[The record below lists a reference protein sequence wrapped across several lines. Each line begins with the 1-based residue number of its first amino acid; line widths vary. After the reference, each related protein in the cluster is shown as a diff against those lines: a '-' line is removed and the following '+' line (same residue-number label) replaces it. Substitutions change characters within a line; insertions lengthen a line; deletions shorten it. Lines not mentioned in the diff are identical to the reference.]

1 MSNMKIEE
9 SPLTRYLIKNL
20 QPLTEAD
27 PALLANYVLALLKN
41 NKPKKELQK
50 LCVDKLYDFLGDGT
64 KPFVTAL
71 FHALEDGSIPPSIEE
86 IGTTKLND
94 AETTVVSGGPRELRS
109 SSPKLERLPSAAVR
123 VFNDLEEKEISDDD
137 DDDRNHKHRRR
148 VSRSQ
153 SFDRDGEDDDE
164 TRPIK
169 KRGRISDNG
178 QSLQESEAQFSD
190 RRREYTP
197 LQTGREVSLKFDKR
211 RHGPSPFPRLNVDGG
226 QKAAKG
232 SQTYRVELAPRFDV
246 QNSFVRAPL
255 GRGRGRSIGT
265 WAPQDSRFTSIE
277 TVEFSS
283 AMPQGPVSSNI
294 YPARPI
300 SNSGNSANS
309 SWNTFGLIPGM
320 PNGGL
325 EQLHPL
331 HPGLQAGRGPPLN
344 PTIGL
349 TMGMGR
355 PRCRDF
361 EERGFCLR
369 GDMCPME
376 HGVNRIVVEDVQSLS
391 QFNLPVSLP
400 GGHLLGMKTGP
411 AGPSAAIVSSQPLS
425 SKNSYNKNTKYGAN
439 EDAARTNGMAI
450 ASAENEPDFYDP
462 DQPLWKKDHPDA
474 SGGLMLQSSPRKGD
488 GEHLWEGDSSDRHSC
503 QFSDGGSERPGRS
516 GGTGF
521 LSHNMVPSVWGRI
534 GVVDAA
540 GSKSGVNRMGDAS
553 NELVKHGKHSRK
565 EVYDEHYSYRPEAVR
580 QGNCDNETEAYKD
593 IGFKSVNAN
602 LQHRRVEGSAIPR
615 VHGESGSHS
624 SSGFITRGNVSR
636 GSRGKGTE
644 RASCTLFV
652 NCIPTQSNR
661 REVLLSHFK
670 KFGEVMDI
678 YIPKNSE
685 RAFVQFVHRESAEAA
700 LTSPDAVIGNRFIR
714 LSWANRDSVLA
725 TEESS
730 AATVT
735 PGSIPN
741 AKAIL
746 QTEQIHAEKGKEKVN
761 DVTPAVSGSS
771 TLEAPTI
778 EGGALNSVTA
788 NDLSTPSFLSV
799 QKKQER
805 LELLEALRRKQE
817 MLAEKRDSFR
827 RQLDKLEKQGTVSK
841 AEVSD
846 RDQRAQQKKEEV
858 SAECATA
865 NISKSCNTNLHSTA
879 RLETGQ
885 RNENLITKS
894 SSGDVPSQ
902 TASASLLAH
911 PVIPQTSPKG
921 LKLPFSRFP
930 RPLAAP
936 MFHPNRFKL
945 DNRPTAF
952 KILSPRP
959 VGLMDIATLKEHFA
973 VFGDLSSVEFDDVE
987 GNIGE
992 TSKAPEK
999 CSVRV
1004 IYTTRRAAERA
1015 FTHGKS
1021 WQGHNLQLA
1030 WVMPS
1035 NNALNHLSVEVAA
1048 SQISK
1053 GSADGAIAAE
1063 KDSCAGAAS
1072 VEKEPSC
1079 GVLQIEK
1086 ETYAEQKVVFNGARD
1101 TDNVISES
1109 LMEGCGHSVTNLNAG
1124 NYSDTT
1130 QCVSPQSQTNNALAK
1145 LDGSSSNNN
1154 YFGPNIS
1161 SD

>member
-1 MSNMKIEE
+1 MSNMKIEDT
-9 SPLTRYLIKNL
+9 PLTRYLVKNL

-64 KPFVTAL
+64 KSFVTAL
-71 FHALEDGSIPPSIEE
+71 FHALEDGSIPTSIEKIE
-86 IGTTKLND
+86 GTNLND
-94 AETTVVSGGPRELRS
+94 GATTVASGGPTELRS
-109 SSPKLERLPSAAVR
+109 SSPKPERLPSAAIR
-123 VFNDLEEKEISDDD
+123 VLNDLEEKEISDDD

-148 VSRSQ
+148 VTRSQ
-153 SFDRDGEDDDE
+153 SFDREGEEDDE

-169 KRGRISDNG
+169 KRGRLSDNG

-190 RRREYTP
+190 RCREYTP
-197 LQTGREVSLKFDKR
+197 LQTEREGSIKFDKK
-211 RHGPSPFPRLNVDGG
+211 RHGSSPFPRLNVDGG

-232 SQTYRVELAPRFDV
+232 GQTYRVEPAPRFDV

-255 GRGRGRSIGT
+255 GRGRGRSIGS
-265 WAPQDSRFTSIE
+265 WAPHDSRFTSIE
-277 TVEFSS
+277 TVDFPS
-283 AMPQGPVSSNI
+283 AMPPQGPTSSNI

-300 SNSGNSANS
+300 SNPGNSANS
-309 SWNTFGLIPGM
+309 SWNAFGLIPGM

-325 EQLHPL
+325 EQLHTL
-331 HPGLQAGRGPPLN
+331 HAGMQGGRAPPLN

-376 HGVNRIVVEDVQSLS
+376 HGLNRIVVEDVQSLS

-400 GGHLLGMKTGP
+400 GGHLLGMKTGSVGP
-411 AGPSAAIVSSQPLS
+411 AAAVVSSLPLS
-425 SKNSYNKNTKYGAN
+425 NKNSYNKNTRYGVN
-439 EDAARTNGMAI
+439 EDASRTNGMTI

-462 DQPLWKKDHPDA
+462 DQPLWKKDHPNA

-488 GEHLWEGDSSDRHSC
+488 GEHLWEDDSSDRHSC
-503 QFSDGGSERPGRS
+503 QFSDSGSERPGRS
-516 GGTGF
+516 IGTGF
-521 LSHNMVPSVWGRI
+521 ASHNMVPSVCGRF

-540 GSKSGVNRMGDAS
+540 TTKSGLNRMGDMS
-553 NELVKHGKHSRK
+553 SELVKHGKYFRK
-565 EVYDEHYSYRPEAVR
+565 EVHDEQHSYGPEAVR
-580 QGNCDNETEAYKD
+580 QGNCDNETETYKD
-593 IGFKSVNAN
+593 IGFKSVHAN
-602 LQHRRVEGSAIPR
+602 LQHQRIEGSVIPR

-636 GSRGKGTE
+636 GSRGKGTD

-670 KFGEVMDI
+670 KFGEVLDI
-678 YIPKNSE
+678 HIPKISE
-685 RAFVQFVHRESAEAA
+685 KAFVQFVRRESAEAA

-714 LSWANRDSVLA
+714 LSWANRDSVVA

-730 AATVT
+730 ATTVT
-735 PGSIPN
+735 PGSIPS
-741 AKAIL
+741 ARTIV
-746 QTEQIHAEKGKEKVN
+746 QTEQIHAEKGKEKVY
-761 DVTPAVSGSS
+761 DVAPAVSGTS
-771 TLEAPTI
+771 TFETPTM
-778 EGGALNSVTA
+778 EGSALTSVTA
-788 NDLSTPSFLSV
+788 NDLSTPSFSAV

-805 LELLEALRRKQE
+805 LELLEALRQKQE

-827 RQLDKLEKQGTVSK
+827 RQLDKLEKQGTVSR

-846 RDQRAQQKKEEV
+846 RDQGTQRNKAEA
-858 SAECATA
+858 SAECANT
-865 NISKSCNTNLHSTA
+865 SKSCNTNVHSNA

-902 TASASLLAH
+902 TASSSLLAH
-911 PVIPQTSPKG
+911 PVILQTSPKG
-921 LKLPFSRFP
+921 LKLPFPRFP

-952 KILSPRP
+952 RILPPRP

-973 VFGDLSSVEFDDVE
+973 VYGDLSSVEFDDVE

-1035 NNALNHLSVEVAA
+1035 NNTLNHFSVDTAV

-1053 GSADGAIAAE
+1053 GSSDGAIAAE
-1063 KDSCAGAAS
+1063 NDSCAGAAS
-1072 VEKEPSC
+1072 VEKDSSC

-1086 ETYAEQKVVFNGARD
+1086 ETYAEQNVVFNGGRN
-1101 TDNVISES
+1101 TDNVIAEN
-1109 LMEGCGHSVTNLNAG
+1109 LMEGCGHSVTNINGG
-1124 NYSDTT
+1124 NHSDAI
-1130 QCVSPQSQTNNALAK
+1130 QCLSPQLQENNTLAK

-1154 YFGPNIS
+1154 YFCSNIP